1 MGWMG
6 RWVNMHGFEINAC
19 VVLVPTASK
28 HSLRRENPIAWRRN
42 LLSLMRIS
50 VKGNGVNSKR
60 YPSKPT

>member
-1 MGWMG
+1 MG

-19 VVLVPTASK
+19 RVVLVPTASK
-28 HSLRRENPIAWRRN
+28 HSLRREKPIAWKRN

-60 YPSKPT
+60 YHLN